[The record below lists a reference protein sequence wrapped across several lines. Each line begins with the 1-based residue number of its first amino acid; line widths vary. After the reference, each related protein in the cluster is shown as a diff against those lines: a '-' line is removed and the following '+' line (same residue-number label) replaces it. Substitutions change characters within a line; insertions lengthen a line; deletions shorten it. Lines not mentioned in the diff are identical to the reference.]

1 MKRCSSC
8 YAIMRESTI
17 PTPVPALQY
26 KEIDGTPEVS
36 PTRVRY
42 ECSQCGHTEES
53 FSKPAPSPVLRQ
65 G

>member
-17 PTPVPALQY
+17 PTPIHALQY

-36 PTRVRY
+36 PARVRY

>member
-8 YAIMRESTI
+8 YAIMLESTI

>member
-17 PTPVPALQY
+17 PTPVPAMQY
-26 KEIDGTPEVS
+26 KEIDDTPEVS
-36 PTRVRY
+36 QARVRY